1 MVRRQKAKVSRLFN
15 KFKVFG
21 LFAGVST
28 IAFLLVVILP
38 FFYGIW
44 LTMTNWDGI
53 HQRYEFIGFSNYL
66 KLFEDQI
73 FKDSFLL
80 TLKYAFFT
88 VIFTN
93 LIAFFLAYLLTSG
106 IKWQNLFRTTF
117 FTPNLIGG
125 IILGF
130 IWQFIFHNALPYLGQ
145 RLGISIFSESWL
157 ATPEK
162 AFWALVIVT
171 VWQYSGYMMMIYI
184 AGLVGIPQ
192 DLIESA
198 TIDGAGRFTLLRK
211 IILPLMAPSF
221 TVCLFLSL
229 QRSFMVYDL
238 NLALTKGGPF
248 KSTELVAMHI
258 YNEAFLSQNYGIGQ
272 AKAFVLFITVAI
284 ITLIQVYLSKK
295 AEVEL

>member
-1 MVRRQKAKVSRLFN
+1 MNKRLAN
-15 KFKVFG
+15 FKIF
-21 LFAGVST
+21 LTFAGVST
-28 IAFLLVVILP
+28 IAFATVVIVP
-38 FFYGIW
+38 FIYGIY
-44 LTMTNWDGI
+44 LTFTNWNGI
-53 HQRYEFIGFSNYL
+53 DNKYEFIGFSNYL
-66 KLFEDQI
+66 SLVKDQI
-73 FKDSFLL
+73 FRDSFLL
-80 TLKYAFFT
+80 TLKYVFYT
-88 VIFTN
+88 VLFTN

-106 IKWQNLFRTTF
+106 IKGQNLFRIIF

-125 IILGF
+125 IVLGF
-130 IWQFIFHNALPYLGQ
+130 IWQFIFNNALPYFGQ
-145 RLGISIFSESWL
+145 QLGIDLFSDSWL
-157 ATPEK
+157 ASPEK

-184 AGLVGIPQ
+184 AGFVGIPQ
-192 DLIESA
+192 DLIEAA
-198 TIDGAGRFTLLRK
+198 TIDGAGQFTRLVR

-248 KSTELVAMHI
+248 KSTELVSMHV
-258 YNEAFLSQNYGIGQ
+258 YNEAFLSQNYGTGQ

-295 AEVEL
+295 AEVEA

>member
-1 MVRRQKAKVSRLFN
+1 
-15 KFKVFG
+15 
-21 LFAGVST
+21 
-28 IAFLLVVILP
+28 
-38 FFYGIW
+38 
-44 LTMTNWDGI
+44 
-53 HQRYEFIGFSNYL
+53 
-66 KLFEDQI
+66 
-73 FKDSFLL
+73 L
-80 TLKYAFFT
+80 TLKYVFFT

-93 LIAFFLAYLLTSG
+93 LIAFLLAYLLTSG
-106 IKWQNLFRTTF
+106 IKGQSIFRVIF

-130 IWQFIFHNALPYLGQ
+130 IWQFIFHNALPYVG
-145 RLGISIFSESWL
+145 RHLGISLISESWL

-162 AFWALVIVT
+162 AFWALVLVT

-184 AGLVGIPQ
+184 AGLVSIPQ
-192 DLIESA
+192 DLIEA
-198 TIDGAGRFTLLRK
+198 AIIDGANKFKVLTK
-211 IILPLMAPSF
+211 IIMPLMAPSF

-248 KSTELVAMHI
+248 KSTELVSMHV

>member
-1 MVRRQKAKVSRLFN
+1 MNRCFS
-15 KFKVFG
+15 KFKVFT
-21 LFAGVST
+21 LFAGIST
-28 IAFLLVVILP
+28 VAFLTVVILP
-38 FFYGIW
+38 FIYGIY
-44 LTMTNWDGI
+44 LTFTNWDGI
-53 HQRYEFIGFSNYL
+53 HSRYEFIGFLNYL
-66 KLFEDQI
+66 KLVKDQV
-73 FKDSFLL
+73 FKSSFLL

-106 IKWQNLFRTTF
+106 IRGQNIFRTIF

-145 RLGISIFSESWL
+145 QLRIGIFSESWL

-198 TIDGAGRFTLLRK
+198 TIDGAGKFTLLTK
-211 IILPLMAPSF
+211 VILPLMVPSF

-272 AKAFVLFITVAI
+272 AKAFILFITVAI
-284 ITLIQVYLSKK
+284 ITLVQVYLSKK

>member
-1 MVRRQKAKVSRLFN
+1 
-15 KFKVFG
+15 
-21 LFAGVST
+21 
-28 IAFLLVVILP
+28 
-38 FFYGIW
+38 
-44 LTMTNWDGI
+44 
-53 HQRYEFIGFSNYL
+53 
-66 KLFEDQI
+66 
-73 FKDSFLL
+73 
-80 TLKYAFFT
+80 
-88 VIFTN
+88 
-93 LIAFFLAYLLTSG
+93 TSG
-106 IKWQNLFRTTF
+106 IRGQNIFRTIF

-130 IWQFIFHNALPYLGQ
+130 IWQFIFHNALPYLG
-145 RLGISIFSESWL
+145 RHLGISIFSESWL

-162 AFWALVIVT
+162 AFWALVVVT

-184 AGLVGIPQ
+184 AGFVGIPQ

-198 TIDGAGRFTLLRK
+198 TIDGAGKFTLLTK
-211 IILPLMAPSF
+211 VILPLMVPSF
-221 TVCLFLSL
+221 TICLFLSL

-272 AKAFVLFITVAI
+272 AKAFILFITVAI

>member
-1 MVRRQKAKVSRLFN
+1 MGGKGQVNKWSS
-15 KFKVFG
+15 KFKIFG
-21 LFAGVST
+21 LFAGIST
-28 IAFLLVVILP
+28 LAFLAIVILP
-38 FFYGIW
+38 FLYGIS
-44 LTMTNWDGI
+44 LTFTNWDGI
-53 HQRYEFIGFSNYL
+53 HNKYDFIGFLNYL
-66 KLFEDQI
+66 NLIKDEV
-73 FKDSFLL
+73 FKSSFLL

-88 VIFTN
+88 VVLTN
-93 LIAFFLAYLLTSG
+93 LVAFFLAYLLTSG
-106 IKWQNLFRTTF
+106 IKGQGLFRTIF

-145 RLGISIFSESWL
+145 QLGIGIFSESWL

-184 AGLVGIPQ
+184 AGFVGIPQ

-198 TIDGAGRFTLLRK
+198 TIDGAGKLTMLTRV
-211 IILPLMAPSF
+211 ILPLMIPSF

-295 AEVEL
+295 TEVEL

>member
-1 MVRRQKAKVSRLFN
+1 MNKRLAN
-15 KFKVFG
+15 FKIF
-21 LFAGVST
+21 LTFAGVST
-28 IAFLLVVILP
+28 IAFATVVIVP
-38 FFYGIW
+38 FIYGIY
-44 LTMTNWDGI
+44 LTFTNWNGI
-53 HQRYEFIGFSNYL
+53 DNKYEFIGFSNYL
-66 KLFEDQI
+66 SLIKDQV
-73 FKDSFLL
+73 FRDSFLL
-80 TLKYAFFT
+80 TLKYVFYT
-88 VIFTN
+88 VLFTN

-106 IKWQNLFRTTF
+106 IKGQNLFRIIF

-125 IILGF
+125 IVLGF
-130 IWQFIFHNALPYLGQ
+130 IWQFIFNNALPYFGQ
-145 RLGISIFSESWL
+145 QLGIDLFSDSWL
-157 ATPEK
+157 ASPEK

-184 AGLVGIPQ
+184 AGFVGIPQ
-192 DLIESA
+192 DLIEAA
-198 TIDGAGRFTLLRK
+198 TIDGAGQFTRLIR

-248 KSTELVAMHI
+248 KSTELVSMHV
-258 YNEAFLSQNYGIGQ
+258 YNEAFLSQNYGTGQ

-295 AEVEL
+295 AEVEA

>member
-1 MVRRQKAKVSRLFN
+1 MNRCFS
-15 KFKVFG
+15 KFKVFT
-21 LFAGVST
+21 LFAGIST
-28 IAFLLVVILP
+28 VAFLTVVMLP
-38 FFYGIW
+38 FIYGIY
-44 LTMTNWDGI
+44 LTFTNWDGI
-53 HQRYEFIGFSNYL
+53 HNRYEFIGFLNYL
-66 KLFEDQI
+66 KLVKDQV
-73 FKDSFLL
+73 FKSSFLL

-106 IKWQNLFRTTF
+106 IRGQNIFRTIF

-130 IWQFIFHNALPYLGQ
+130 IWQFIFHNALPYLGRQ
-145 RLGISIFSESWL
+145 LGIGIFSESWL

-198 TIDGAGRFTLLRK
+198 TIDGAGKFTLLTK
-211 IILPLMAPSF
+211 VILPLMVPSF

-272 AKAFVLFITVAI
+272 AKAFILFITVAI
-284 ITLIQVYLSKK
+284 ITLVQVYLSKK

>member
-1 MVRRQKAKVSRLFN
+1 MNKWFN
-15 KFKVFG
+15 KIKVFS
-21 LFAGVST
+21 LFAGVS
-28 IAFLLVVILP
+28 ILAFLLVVILP

-44 LTMTNWDGI
+44 LTLTNWEGI
-53 HQRYEFIGFSNYL
+53 RHRYEFIGFSNYL
-66 KLFEDQI
+66 KLFGDQV

-93 LIAFFLAYLLTSG
+93 LIAFLLAYLLTSG
-106 IKWQNLFRTTF
+106 IKWQNLFRTIF

-184 AGLVGIPQ
+184 AGLVSIPQ

-198 TIDGAGRFTLLRK
+198 TIDGAGRFTLLTK

-272 AKAFVLFITVAI
+272 AKAFVLFITVAV
-284 ITLIQVYLSKK
+284 ITLVQVYLSKK

>member
-1 MVRRQKAKVSRLFN
+1 MSSYFSKTKLFV
-15 KFKVFG
+15 VFCG
-21 LFAGVST
+21 ISI
-28 IAFLLVVILP
+28 IAFLTVVIVP
-38 FFYGIW
+38 FIYGIY
-44 LTMTNWDGI
+44 LTFTNWDGI
-53 HQRYEFIGFSNYL
+53 HKKYEFIGFSNYIGLL
-66 KLFEDQI
+66 KDQV
-73 FKDSFLL
+73 FKNSFLL
-80 TLKYAFFT
+80 TLKYVFFT

-93 LIAFFLAYLLTSG
+93 LIAFLLAYLLTSG
-106 IKWQNLFRTTF
+106 IKGQSIFRVIF

-130 IWQFIFHNALPYLGQ
+130 IWQFIFHNALPYLG
-145 RLGISIFSESWL
+145 RHLGISLISESWL

-162 AFWALVIVT
+162 AFWALVLVT

-184 AGLVGIPQ
+184 AGLVSIPQ
-192 DLIESA
+192 DLIEA
-198 TIDGAGRFTLLRK
+198 AIIDGANKFKVLTK
-211 IILPLMAPSF
+211 IIMPLMAPSF

-248 KSTELVAMHI
+248 KSTELISMHI

>member
-1 MVRRQKAKVSRLFN
+1 VSSYFSKTKLFV
-15 KFKVFG
+15 VFCG
-21 LFAGVST
+21 ISI
-28 IAFLLVVILP
+28 IAFLTVVIVP
-38 FFYGIW
+38 FIYGIY
-44 LTMTNWDGI
+44 LTFTNWDGI
-53 HQRYEFIGFSNYL
+53 HKKYEFIGFSNYIGLL
-66 KLFEDQI
+66 KDQV
-73 FKDSFLL
+73 FKNSFLL
-80 TLKYAFFT
+80 TLKYVFFT

-93 LIAFFLAYLLTSG
+93 LIAFLLAYLLTSG
-106 IKWQNLFRTTF
+106 IKGQSIFRVIF

-130 IWQFIFHNALPYLGQ
+130 IWQFIFHNALPYLG
-145 RLGISIFSESWL
+145 RHLGISLISESWL

-162 AFWALVIVT
+162 AFWALVLVT

-184 AGLVGIPQ
+184 AGLVSIPQ
-192 DLIESA
+192 DLIEA
-198 TIDGAGRFTLLRK
+198 AIIDGANKFKVLTK
-211 IILPLMAPSF
+211 IIMPLMAPSF

-248 KSTELVAMHI
+248 KSTELVSMHV